1 MSLYFFKKKLKYKD
15 LKFDIFVTQ
24 KKIENMF
31 GIGGGELIFIMFIVL
46 MLFGSDKVP
55 EIARTMGK
63 AMAQLKN
70 ATNDI
75 KSEIQKGAEANG
87 FDQRALTDLTGN
99 ITSEINKAKDNLLG
113 DTSNFTSISDT
124 FTSEIDKAKDNL
136 LGDTT
141 TQVEKAKEEIE
152 DSIGPIKRQM

>member
-1 MSLYFFKKKLKYKD
+1 
-15 LKFDIFVTQ
+15 
-24 KKIENMF
+24 MF

-87 FDQRALTDLTGN
+87 FDAKPLSDMTGN

-113 DTSNFTSISDT
+113 DTSAFTDIRGNIT
-124 FTSEIDKAKDNL
+124 TEINKAKDGL

-141 TQVEKAKEEIE
+141 TEINNAKEAIE
-152 DSIGPIKRQM
+152 DVTGPIKRQM

>member
-1 MSLYFFKKKLKYKD
+1 
-15 LKFDIFVTQ
+15 
-24 KKIENMF
+24 MF
-31 GIGGGELIFIMFIVL
+31 GIGGGELVFILFIVL

-87 FDQRALTDLTGN
+87 LDTRSLTDITGN
-99 ITSEINKAKDNLLG
+99 INAQINDAKANLLSDSTNNILG
-113 DTSNFTSISDT
+113 DTAT
-124 FTSEIDKAKDNL
+124 EIDK
-136 LGDTT
+136 
-141 TQVEKAKEEIE
+141 VKEDI
-152 DSIGPIKRQM
+152 DSISGPVKRQL

>member
-1 MSLYFFKKKLKYKD
+1 MKKLKLKD
-15 LKFDIFVTQ
+15 SKLGIFVAT
-24 KKIENMF
+24 KTKDMF

-55 EIARTMGK
+55 EMARTMGK

-87 FDQRALTDLTGN
+87 FDAKSLSDFRGN
-99 ITSEINKAKDNLLG
+99 ITSEINKAKDNLMG
-113 DTSNFTSISDT
+113 ETSQFKDITESVSTEINKTKDSLVEETTSQ
-124 FTSEIDKAKDNL
+124 IDATKKI
-136 LGDTT
+136 
-141 TQVEKAKEEIE
+141 VEDAT
-152 DSIGPIKRQM
+152 GPIKRQM

>member
-1 MSLYFFKKKLKYKD
+1 MKKLKFKD
-15 LKFDIFVTQ
+15 AKFGIFVTL
-24 KKIENMF
+24 KKNNMF

-63 AMAQLKN
+63 AIAQLKN

-87 FDQRALTDLTGN
+87 FDSNSLSDLTGN
-99 ITSEINKAKDNLLG
+99 ITSEINKAKENLLG
-113 DTSNFTSISDT
+113 DTNQFTDIT
-124 FTSEIDKAKDNL
+124 GNITSEINKAKVNL
-136 LGDTT
+136 LDNTNTPIETT
-141 TQVEKAKEEIE
+141 KEIIE
-152 DSIGPIKRQM
+152 EVTGPIKRQM

>member
-1 MSLYFFKKKLKYKD
+1 
-15 LKFDIFVTQ
+15 
-24 KKIENMF
+24 MF

-87 FDQRALTDLTGN
+87 LDAKSLNDMTGN
-99 ITSEINKAKDNLLG
+99 INAEISNARTNLLGDSTNLLG
-113 DTSNFTSISDT
+113 DTAAEINKVKEDIDSIS
-124 FTSEIDKAKDNL
+124 
-136 LGDTT
+136 
-141 TQVEKAKEEIE
+141 
-152 DSIGPIKRQM
+152 GPVKRQL